1 MTKLLHAWPAILAVL
16 TTIVALGTV
25 AVRRLDTEGDK
36 PETWWH
42 IFVDI
47 VAAMPKPG
55 MVGVTGSPT
64 WNLPGFRSQEPVQPR
79 SSAQKGSIRSGV
91 LFALAVAAE
100 LVLVVLVASC
110 AITKSIAIDSA
121 QCVADRLPAALADLA
136 QQAEDSILRADA
148 QSWEKFAAGELLTR
162 GKPAAI
168 CVVQAIVHRLDLRLP
183 PKLASGGEPP
193 SEALR
198 EAHRRA
204 VEWLETHDVKHVEP
218 ER

>member
-1 MTKLLHAWPAILAVL
+1 
-16 TTIVALGTV
+16 
-25 AVRRLDTEGDK
+25 
-36 PETWWH
+36 
-42 IFVDI
+42 
-47 VAAMPKPG
+47 
-55 MVGVTGSPT
+55 VTGSPT
-64 WNLPGFRSQEPVQPR
+64 WNLPGFRSQAPEPQPR

-110 AITKSIAIDSA
+110 AITKSIAVDSA
-121 QCVADRLPAALADLA
+121 QCVADRLPSALADLA

-148 QSWEKFAAGELLTR
+148 QSWEKFAEGELLSR

-168 CVVQAIVHRLDLRLP
+168 CVIQAIVHRLDLRLP
-183 PKLASGGEPP
+183 PKLASGGSQ

-204 VEWLETHDVKHVEP
+204 VEWLETHDVQHEES